1 MSTGEPQR
9 EFRIVEAGMHFDATR
24 GGVDRYFAALLKGLD
39 AEGVGCT
46 AVAFGGAPA
55 GTSRHRVVSLGSAEM
70 PLPVR
75 IGRLRRFGKSLP
87 RGDGTVLAWHF
98 GLYGLACLWGAAGC
112 VPVAHFHGPW
122 ADESAED
129 GQNPFVVAAKRAVER
144 RALRRARRVIVL
156 SGAFRDLVVREFS
169 MDPSKVAVVPPALDL
184 EHFSPLDGDVARA
197 RLGWPPGAKIVLCV
211 RRMVKRMG
219 IGELIRAWERVV
231 GDFPDALLVLAGDGA
246 MRGELEA
253 MAAGV
258 GSSVRFMGRLDD
270 QLLPAAYAGADFS
283 IVPSRAL
290 EGFGLVAA
298 ESLACGTPALVTPVG
313 GLPGVVRG
321 LDPRLVMGSAR
332 REDLEAGLRRG
343 LSMGEALPARQ
354 TCRKFAVGQFSSGR
368 FTREILRVYREAAE
382 A

>member
-1 MSTGEPQR
+1 
-9 EFRIVEAGMHFDATR
+9 
-24 GGVDRYFAALLKGLD
+24 
-39 AEGVGCT
+39 
-46 AVAFGGAPA
+46 
-55 GTSRHRVVSLGSAEM
+55 
-70 PLPVR
+70 
-75 IGRLRRFGKSLP
+75 
-87 RGDGTVLAWHF
+87 
-98 GLYGLACLWGAAGC
+98 
-112 VPVAHFHGPW
+112 
-122 ADESAED
+122 
-129 GQNPFVVAAKRAVER
+129 
-144 RALRRARRVIVL
+144 
-156 SGAFRDLVVREFS
+156 LVVREFS

-219 IGELIRAWERVV
+219 MGELIRAWERVV
-231 GDFPDALLVLAGDGA
+231 GDFPDALLVLAGDGV